1 MSGCHVSLPAGI
13 PIPPKQNDTRNS
25 KDNVCPC
32 KARAWQIWQWSYAR
46 VSNSEN
52 IVWLKSLWIYHL
64 VMTNIAMENPLW
76 RFVAGKIIYKW
87 AMFHGYV
94 K

>member
-1 MSGCHVSLPAGI
+1 MPAGI
-13 PIPPKQNDTRNS
+13 PIPPKQKKLRQGTQRTTFA
-25 KDNVCPC
+25 P
-32 KARAWQIWQWSYAR
+32 ARPEPGKSGNGAIR
-46 VSNSEN
+46 VSKCEN
-52 IVWLKSLWIYHL
+52 IVGLKSLWIYHL